1 MQKAI
6 LALGCCWEPEEK
18 FHKIKGIIST
28 EVGYCGGNNPNVTY
42 EEVCS
47 GSTNHA
53 EVVKIEFNENTITYE
68 DIIKLFFDSHDATQ
82 LNGQGLNIG
91 TNYRSEIFYTSE
103 DQKKVAEKFSTNR
116 MKNSKEVWSQKYLK
130 KRIIVKPK
138 NITKNIFKKEI
149 VNDISFYSLA

>member
-6 LALGCCWEPEEK
+6 LALGCFWEPEEK
-18 FHKIKGIIST
+18 FRKIKGIIST

-53 EVVKIEFNENTITYE
+53 EVVKLEYEENTISYE
-68 DIIKLFFDSHDATQ
+68 NIIRFFFDFHDATQ

-91 TNYRSEIFYTSE
+91 TNYRSEIFYISE
-103 DQKKVAEKFSTNR
+103 DQKKTAEKILNEQNEKFNGKVVTKVSEE
-116 MKNSKEVWSQKYLK
+116 KNYCKAEEYHQKYFQK
-130 KRIIVKPK
+130 KISD
-138 NITKNIFKKEI
+138 
-149 VNDISFYSLA
+149 DIGIN